1 MKLQCNFCRYARK
14 TDSLWLVTVRNRDYL
29 LCSYHTNRQE
39 LKRRYK
45 DEKEKERVNTEGT
58 HQVSKQS

>member
-39 LKRRYK
+39 LKRRYR
-45 DEKEKERVNTEGT
+45 DEKERGNTEGI
-58 HQVSKQS
+58 HQVSKQG